1 MKTNRPA
8 WPSMLI
14 CEITRIPFRTAL
26 CMLLFLMMAVSKAQ
40 AQGPLDKPLTIS
52 INNEPLKQALDKIT
66 SACGVRFT
74 YNETVAKSTVK
85 ISLNAKNQPL
95 GDVLRK
101 ALAPHPFSFMMLDN
115 EVLIKYDEAKIKKR
129 AAAPADGKYTVSGTI
144 KSKQTGETIIG
155 ASIRVTGVNA
165 GTSSNEY
172 GFYSLT
178 LPAGNHELLVT
189 AMGQKAAV
197 VPVSL
202 AGNLRLNIELED
214 NAQQLQEV
222 TVKAAPA
229 GARDLASPQM
239 GVEHLSIQETKNI
252 PVLLGE
258 RDVIKTIQLLPGIK
272 SAGEGSGGFFVRG
285 GATDQNLILLD
296 EAPVYN
302 ASHLLGFFS
311 TFNSDAIKN
320 INIYKGDMPAQY
332 GGRLS
337 SVLDIKMNDGNN
349 QKFGVSGGIGLI
361 AARINAEGPIQKG
374 KSSFLISARR
384 TYADAFLAL
393 SKDSIAKKSQL
404 YFYDLNAKANY
415 VLGDKDRL
423 FVSGYFGK
431 DVLKA
436 ADIAGINWGNTT
448 ATLRWNHIFN
458 SQLFSNTS
466 LIYSNY
472 DYKLNIKQDV
482 NEYNIYSQI
491 RDFNFK
497 EDMQWYAGGKNT
509 ISFGVNSIYH
519 TIKPG
524 EISATGNSGVISQ
537 SLQNRYA
544 LENAAY
550 VTNTWKATDRFTL
563 TYGVRLSA
571 FTILGSGD
579 YYDIDADGNIVGSKH
594 YTSGQEVKTYV
605 NPEPRIA
612 AAFQLNDVSSIK
624 ASYARNVQN
633 LHLISNSNSGSPT
646 DKWVASTNI
655 IKPEIA
661 DQFSV
666 GYYKDFNDHN
676 YEFTVESYYKKLQN
690 QIDYRNGANV
700 FTNQPIETQLL
711 FGKGRSYGAEFLLK
725 KKTGRLSGWIS
736 YTLSKSERMIDGI
749 NNNQWY
755 NARQDRTHDIAIVAM
770 YKASEKWTFSAN
782 FVYYTGDAVT
792 FPGGKYQVDGVTYYY
807 YTNRNADRMP
817 AYHRL
822 DLGATRQLKKTAK
835 FQSDLTFSLYNAYGN
850 PNAYRIFFR
859 DNKID
864 ASRTEAVR
872 TTLFTF
878 VPSVTYNFKF

>member
-8 WPSMLI
+8 WVSMLI
-14 CEITRIPFRTAL
+14 CEITRIPLRTAL
-26 CMLLFLMMAVSKAQ
+26 CMLLFLTIAQSKAN
-40 AQGPLDKPLTIS
+40 AQGPLDKPLTIT

-66 SACGVRFT
+66 AASGLRFT

-85 ISLNAKNQPL
+85 ISINAKNQPL

-101 ALAPHPFSFMMLDN
+101 ALAPHPFSFTVLDN
-115 EVLIKYDEAKIKKR
+115 EVLIKYDAGKVKKQG
-129 AAAPADGKYTVSGTI
+129 ATGADGKYTINGTI

-155 ASIRVTGVNA
+155 ASIRAATANA

-178 LPAGNHELLVT
+178 LPAGDHELTVS
-189 AMGQKAAV
+189 AIGQKTVV

-214 NAQQLQEV
+214 NSQLLQEV
-222 TVKAAPA
+222 TIKAAPA

-349 QKFGVSGGIGLI
+349 QKFGVSGGVGLI
-361 AARINAEGPIQKG
+361 AARINVEGPIQKG

-393 SKDSIAKKSQL
+393 SKDSIAKNSQL
-404 YFYDLNAKANY
+404 YFYDVNAKANY

-482 NEYNIYSQI
+482 NDFTIFSQI
-491 RDFNFK
+491 RDLNFK
-497 EDMQWYAGGKNT
+497 EDLQWYAGDKNT
-509 ISFGVNSIYH
+509 ISFGVNSIFH

-524 EISATGNSGVISQ
+524 EISATGNSGIISQ

-579 YYDIDADGNIVGSKH
+579 YYNIDADGNIIGSKH
-594 YTSGQEVKTYV
+594 YTQGQEVKTYI

-612 AAFQLNDVSSIK
+612 AAFQLND
-624 ASYARNVQN
+624 
-633 LHLISNSNSGSPT
+633 
-646 DKWVASTNI
+646 
-655 IKPEIA
+655 
-661 DQFSV
+661 
-666 GYYKDFNDHN
+666 
-676 YEFTVESYYKKLQN
+676 
-690 QIDYRNGANV
+690 
-700 FTNQPIETQLL
+700 
-711 FGKGRSYGAEFLLK
+711 
-725 KKTGRLSGWIS
+725 
-736 YTLSKSERMIDGI
+736 
-749 NNNQWY
+749 
-755 NARQDRTHDIAIVAM
+755 
-770 YKASEKWTFSAN
+770 
-782 FVYYTGDAVT
+782 
-792 FPGGKYQVDGVTYYY
+792 
-807 YTNRNADRMP
+807 
-817 AYHRL
+817 
-822 DLGATRQLKKTAK
+822 
-835 FQSDLTFSLYNAYGN
+835 
-850 PNAYRIFFR
+850 
-859 DNKID
+859 
-864 ASRTEAVR
+864 
-872 TTLFTF
+872 
-878 VPSVTYNFKF
+878 